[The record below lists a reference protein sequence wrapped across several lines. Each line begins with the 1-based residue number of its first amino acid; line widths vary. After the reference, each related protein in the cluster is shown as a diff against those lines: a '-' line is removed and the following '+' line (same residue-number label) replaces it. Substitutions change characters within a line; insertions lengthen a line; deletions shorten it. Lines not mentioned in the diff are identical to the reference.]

1 MMFTKRQQVLQAFG
15 CSPQQAE
22 RWSELRNPVCN
33 ITIKAEEDNT
43 AEIMLYDFIGFD
55 WWTQDG
61 IDAKTFAQE
70 IAGLGKLDELRV
82 RINSPGGDV
91 FDGFAMYNILATLEY
106 PVSVTIDSLAASAAS
121 IIAMAGDTIAMHST
135 SQLMIHDAWMGLIGN
150 QQDMQEAAEVLGKL
164 DGQIADVYALRGNKP
179 ANYYRDLMD
188 KDTYLT
194 PTEALDIGLA
204 TEIIQPK
211 KTEKKSNAQ
220 SVAARNRMAAYLAI
234 ERKRLGR

>member
-1 MMFTKRQQVLQAFG
+1 MMFTKRQQVLQAYG

-22 RWSELRNPVCN
+22 RWAEIRNPHGN
-33 ITIKAEEDNT
+33 IDIKAEEDNT
-43 AEIMLYDFIGFD
+43 AEILLYDFIGFD

-70 IAGLGKLDELRV
+70 IAGLGKLNELRV

-106 PVSVTIDSLAASAAS
+106 PVTVTVDNIAASAAS
-121 IIAMAGDTIAMHST
+121 IIAMAGDTVKMHAT

-150 QQDMQEAAEVLGKL
+150 EQDMREAADVLGKL

-179 ANYYRDLMD
+179 ASHYRELMN

-194 PTEALDIGLA
+194 PDEAVAIGLA
-204 TEIIQPK
+204 DEVIETK
-211 KTEKKSNAQ
+211 KKEKTKNAQ